1 MEPRG
6 VRLACP
12 ECTWDCVMK
21 SEQDVPD
28 GVRKVVEGV
37 PWCPN
42 CNLPMKPIASV
53 DTTERPK
60 TGLSAA
66 MTLEQI
72 AAKVVEINHEA
83 IELGKELKD
92 AAEVHKDAK
101 KAYDA
106 KLVTLSLAVERLG
119 RVMGGE
125 QIQAD
130 RPLLDLAED
139 EPADESVMGAAVRLE
154 AEEIRQQLAQSLIVV
169 GVDEITGWTLEQY
182 DAVVKFLSEV
192 ADSPETFTPLFL
204 STDVPDHV
212 QALHLALGEAGVE
225 ITLADVCAWSQE
237 QRNTARVWVDDPER
251 SERPAFIPGEEPEP
265 ARAVPR
271 RRARKQGPVVTV

>member
-1 MEPRG
+1 MEPNG

-12 ECTWDCVMK
+12 DCSWSCVMR

-42 CNLPMKPIASV
+42 CNQPMRPIASV
-53 DTTERPK
+53 DTTDRPRS
-60 TGLSAA
+60 GISAA

-72 AAKVVEINHEA
+72 AAKCVELNHEA
-83 IELGKELKD
+83 TDLANELKD
-92 AAEVHKDAK
+92 AAEEHKAAK

-130 RPLLDLAED
+130 LPLLTIAEED
-139 EPADESVMGAAVRLE
+139 EDEHRIAEAFASVSESAVLDQAAGSEAIRLA
-154 AEEIRQQLAQSLIVV
+154 AEEIRHQLATHSIVV
-169 GVDEITGWTLEQY
+169 TVEDIEAWTLAQY
-182 DAVVKFLSEV
+182 DVVIAYLSGVE
-192 ADSPETFTPLFL
+192 A
-204 STDVPDHV
+204 VPDGGLPIPDFLP
-212 QALHLALGEAGVE
+212 APLG
-225 ITLADVCAWSQE
+225 D
-237 QRNTARVWVDDPER
+237 
-251 SERPAFIPGEEPEP
+251 EPEP
-265 ARAVPR
+265 ARAVPL
-271 RRARKQGPVVTV
+271 RRARKPGPVVTV